1 MSYKLVTLG
10 GDGTGPEVMR
20 EGLRVLNAISSALD
34 VSWSVD
40 DVPCGGQY
48 YLEHGD
54 RDWPVGAEA
63 RCDAADLILLGAVR
77 VRS

>member
-1 MSYKLVTLG
+1 MPYKLVTLG

-20 EGLRVLNAISSALD
+20 EGLRVLDA
-34 VSWSVD
+34 VSKVIGVEWSID

-54 RDWPVGAEA
+54 RDWPADAEA
-63 RCDAADLILLGAVR
+63 RCDAADLMLLHFAGV
-77 VRS
+77 V